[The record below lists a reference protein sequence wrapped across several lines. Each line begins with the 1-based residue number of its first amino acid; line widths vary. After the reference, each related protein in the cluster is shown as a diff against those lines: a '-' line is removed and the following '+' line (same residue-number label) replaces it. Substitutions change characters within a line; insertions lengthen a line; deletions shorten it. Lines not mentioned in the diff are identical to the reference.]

1 MLVLASQSPRRAELL
16 RNARIAFEIDAADI
30 DEQQREGESPTEMV
44 ARLAR
49 EKARVVAGRRASDLV
64 LGADTTVVIEN
75 QILAKPRDKDDA
87 AAMLRRLSGRTH
99 CVVTGV
105 CLIGNGGEIA
115 RSESTLVHMVEI
127 SEAEVREYVGTG
139 EPMDKAGGYA
149 IQGMASRWVN
159 RIEGC
164 YFNVVGLPVP
174 LVYTMLR
181 DADFGDKQA
190 HQGGT
195 RLR

>member
-16 RNARIAFEIDAADI
+16 RNARIAFKIDAADI

-44 ARLAR
+44 VRLAR
-49 EKARVVAGRRASDLV
+49 EKARVVAGRRPNDLV
-64 LGADTTVVIEN
+64 LGADTTVAIKNEV
-75 QILAKPRDKDDA
+75 LAKPRDRDDA

-99 CVVTGV
+99 SVTTGV
-105 CLIGNGGEIA
+105 CLIGHGRDIA
-115 RSESTLVHMVEI
+115 RLESTLVHMVEI
-127 SEAEVREYVGTG
+127 SEAEIREYVATG
-139 EPMDKAGGYA
+139 EPMDKAGAYA

-174 LVYTMLR
+174 LVYSMLR
-181 DADFGDKQA
+181 EAGFTKD
-190 HQGGT
+190 
-195 RLR
+195 